1 MTMSRI
7 RIATF
12 NTENLFTRPEFLNFG
27 GRPSDR
33 RIGMV
38 EFKDAEE
45 LRQARRISEATLSRI
60 ERQLTAQVI
69 LDADADFVALQEVDD
84 RAALELFRDD
94 FLHTHLSPRL
104 ARALRPKLP
113 ALHAEAARL
122 HGEEPDNP
130 EQARARAEWL
140 EKALDRERRAA
151 GRHLF
156 YDDFDVIEGNDRRG
170 IDLGFLSRL
179 KPGKVTHYAAFTY
192 DDFGLW
198 SPELARIAEQD
209 WRNYGSLGEKPDGSM
224 RVFRRDVVA
233 VELDVGGKPLTIFN
247 CHFKS
252 NPDGPGDKGRTIRE
266 AEVKA
271 LAEIVRRR
279 FPDPTRGN
287 WVLCGDFNDYAEVD
301 GSPEMFSLRTGQR
314 QVSTLGPLVDP
325 APEGL
330 GAFDSLLWIED
341 PCERWTTYYPS
352 EDLHASLDHI
362 FLSPVLAAA
371 NAKRPAAERAPEI
384 LRRGMSWSIPR
395 GPERYPG
402 VGINNPKA
410 SDHALI
416 AITLQL
422 P

>member
-1 MTMSRI
+1 MTMHRI

-12 NTENLFTRPEFLNFG
+12 NTENLFTRPDFLNFA

-45 LRQARRISEATLSRI
+45 LRQARRISEATLTRI

-94 FLHTHLSPRL
+94 FIHPHLSPRL
-104 ARALRPKLP
+104 AQALKPKLP
-113 ALHAEAARL
+113 ALLAEADRL
-122 HGEEPDNP
+122 YGADPGNS
-130 EQARARAEWL
+130 EQARAKAEWL
-140 EKALDRERRAA
+140 EEALDRERRAI
-151 GRHLF
+151 GKRLF

-179 KPGKVTHYAAFTY
+179 KPKKVTHYAAFSY

-198 SPELARIAEQD
+198 SSELARIAEQD
-209 WRNYGSLGEKPDGSM
+209 WRNYGSVGDRPDGSM

-233 VELDVGGKPLTIFN
+233 VDLDVGGKPLTVFN

-252 NPDGPGDKGRTIRE
+252 NSNGVRDKARIIRE

-271 LAEIVRRR
+271 LAEIVRGR
-279 FPDPTRGN
+279 FPDPARGN
-287 WVLCGDFNDYAEVD
+287 WVLCGDFNDYTEVD
-301 GSPEMFSLRTGQR
+301 GSSEMFNLKTGQR
-314 QVSTLGPLVDP
+314 QRSTLGPLV
-325 APEGL
+325 EGL
-330 GAFDSLLWIED
+330 GAFDATLWIED
-341 PCERWTTYYPS
+341 PRERWTTYYPA
-352 EDLHASLDHI
+352 EDLHTSLDHI
-362 FLSPVLAAA
+362 FLSPALVAA
-371 NAKRPAAERAPEI
+371 NAKRPVAERAPDI

-402 VGINNPKA
+402 VGINDPKA
-410 SDHALI
+410 SDHALM
-416 AITLQL
+416 AITLQV